1 MWLRY
6 EQTLFPKRGGYS
18 FGPHWYKANGQWYL
32 GTSPSKKSVQRLKTT
47 VGNLLVPGNN
57 APWHE
62 VRDTLNRSLRGWSN
76 YFCYGTRRSAFRS
89 VDREEL
95 GFPEPSMKVY
105 GLAVARPVLVRS
117 WKRKIELIEHPG
129 RQMM

>member
-1 MWLRY
+1 
-6 EQTLFPKRGGYS
+6 
-18 FGPHWYKANGQWYL
+18 
-32 GTSPSKKSVQRLKTT
+32 
-47 VGNLLVPGNN
+47 VPGNN
-57 APWHE
+57 APWQE

-105 GLAVARPVLVRS
+105 GLAVARPVLVRF
-117 WKRKIELIEHPG
+117 WKRQIELIEHPG
-129 RQMM
+129 AHNCRDAGGLTATRRLAAILAADVAGYSRCARLDGASSEVSGLTDCSH